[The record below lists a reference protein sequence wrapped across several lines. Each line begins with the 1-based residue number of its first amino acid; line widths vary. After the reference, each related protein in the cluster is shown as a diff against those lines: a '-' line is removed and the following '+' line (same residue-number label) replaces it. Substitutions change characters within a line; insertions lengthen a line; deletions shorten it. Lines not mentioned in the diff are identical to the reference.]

1 MFNSVLQRNW
11 SNDVI
16 IRPRKPKKLPYVLST
31 DEILSIM
38 EYISNIKHK
47 AILLTVYSSGLRISE
62 VLNLVISDIDSKQML
77 IKVRCGKGGKD
88 RFTLLGK
95 ENLYVLRL
103 YWKLYTKV
111 IPKPEIQ
118 DIFNSLKPNG
128 LSPLQWGYDI
138 LWRYQ

>member
-88 RFTLLGK
+88 RFTLLG
-95 ENLYVLRL
+95 
-103 YWKLYTKV
+103 
-111 IPKPEIQ
+111 
-118 DIFNSLKPNG
+118 
-128 LSPLQWGYDI
+128 
-138 LWRYQ
+138 